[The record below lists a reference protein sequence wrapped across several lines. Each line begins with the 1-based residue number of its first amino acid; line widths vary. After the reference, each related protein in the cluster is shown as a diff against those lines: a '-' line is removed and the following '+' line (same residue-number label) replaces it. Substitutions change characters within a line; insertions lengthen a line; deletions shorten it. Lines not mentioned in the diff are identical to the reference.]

1 MKLNKLQRARH
12 RDAAKE
18 LIERLE
24 SRFGSAPPTKPQDRL
39 NDSLYERVGACKQ
52 QLAHTLCDGELV
64 RLNLELA
71 ELFYRSNN
79 ADKRKRP

>member
-1 MKLNKLQRARH
+1 MKLNKLQRERH

-24 SRFGSAPPTKPQDRL
+24 HRFISAPPTKPQDRL
-39 NDSLYERVGACKQ
+39 SERVGACKQ
-52 QLAHTLCDGELV
+52 QLGHNLRDSELV

-79 ADKRKRP
+79 ADKRKRPQH